1 MLADLAAA
9 RLHTHTAKCSGG
21 RRMQRPQPPPETGA
35 QGAEPRGAGCY
46 ARGAVLDRPV
56 ILFINHLLAEEQWA
70 RDRLV
75 PFAGKRVRVTAPAL
89 PDLDFAVASDGML
102 EAVADGDPDLTIALT
117 PAALPKLLTRD
128 ETVLQTIAFSG
139 DAELAGA
146 LQFLFRNLRWEYE
159 EDLSRVVGD
168 VAAHRIA
175 TTGRAF
181 AAWQKD
187 AAERLGQNVAEY
199 LTEEAELLAPKP
211 ELERFSREVADLVD
225 AVERLEKRL
234 DRIARAL
241 DARRPG

>member
-1 MLADLAAA
+1 M
-9 RLHTHTAKCSGG
+9 
-21 RRMQRPQPPPETGA
+21 RRPSPSP
-35 QGAEPRGAGCY
+35 GAGPER
-46 ARGAVLDRPV
+46 AGRVLSFAAPVVSFPV
-56 ILFINHLLAEEQWA
+56 IAFINHLLAEEQWA
-70 RDRLV
+70 RDKLA

-89 PDLDFAVASDGML
+89 PDLVFAIANDGML
-102 EAVADGDPDLTIALT
+102 EAADEGEPDLTIGLT

-128 ETVLQTIAFSG
+128 ESVLQTITFSG
-139 DAELAGA
+139 DAELAAA
-146 LQFLFRNLRWEYE
+146 LQLLFRNLRWEVE

-175 TTGRAF
+175 STGRAF

-199 LTEEAELLAPKP
+199 LTEEAELLAPKAD
-211 ELERFSREVADLVD
+211 LARFAREVAELVD

-234 DRIARAL
+234 DRIAGAL

>member
-1 MLADLAAA
+1 MPSAGPERAGRVLSFAAPVV
-9 RLHTHTAKCSGG
+9 SF
-21 RRMQRPQPPPETGA
+21 
-35 QGAEPRGAGCY
+35 
-46 ARGAVLDRPV
+46 PV
-56 ILFINHLLAEEQWA
+56 IAFINHLLAEEQWA
-70 RDRLV
+70 RDKLA

-89 PDLDFAVASDGML
+89 PDLAFAVAKDGML
-102 EAVADGDPDLTIALT
+102 EAAGEGDPDLTIVLS

-128 ETVLQTIAFSG
+128 ESVLQTITFSG
-139 DAELAGA
+139 DAELAAA
-146 LQFLFRNLRWEYE
+146 LQFLFRHLRWEVE

-175 TTGRAF
+175 STGRAF

-199 LTEEAELLAPKP
+199 LTEEAELLASKP
-211 ELERFSREVADLVD
+211 DLTRFTREVAELVD

-234 DRIARAL
+234 DRIASAL